1 MWMLLYY
8 FHVKKE
14 INISGSGLYNSL
26 RHMDSFTIIKVLTRT
41 SIRKEARRN
50 HEKRGNIVND
60 VAEKKRT
67 LCWFIHGPNWKI
79 LPSPL
84 SVSLYSSSKEFIFIR
99 IFIFLISPKYKRLLL
114 HWTDTLP
121 LNWMDN

>member
-1 MWMLLYY
+1 MNVIVL
-8 FHVKKE
+8 FSCEKE

-67 LCWFIHGPNWKI
+67 LC
-79 LPSPL
+79 
-84 SVSLYSSSKEFIFIR
+84 
-99 IFIFLISPKYKRLLL
+99 
-114 HWTDTLP
+114 
-121 LNWMDN
+121 

>member
-1 MWMLLYY
+1 MLLYY

-60 VAEKKRT
+60 IAEKKRT
-67 LCWFIHGPNWKI
+67 LC
-79 LPSPL
+79 
-84 SVSLYSSSKEFIFIR
+84 
-99 IFIFLISPKYKRLLL
+99 
-114 HWTDTLP
+114 
-121 LNWMDN
+121 